1 MVITDAIVYVNVY
14 EQHKY
19 EKCECVV
26 KPFAAA
32 ASERLLAQLIYREGV
47 KCKDLIPEYR
57 YLKLSIDLEPGI
69 KQE

>member
-1 MVITDAIVYVNVY
+1 MVITDAIVCVMFMNSTSTRS
-14 EQHKY
+14 
-19 EKCECVV
+19 ECVV
-26 KPFAAA
+26 KTFAAA